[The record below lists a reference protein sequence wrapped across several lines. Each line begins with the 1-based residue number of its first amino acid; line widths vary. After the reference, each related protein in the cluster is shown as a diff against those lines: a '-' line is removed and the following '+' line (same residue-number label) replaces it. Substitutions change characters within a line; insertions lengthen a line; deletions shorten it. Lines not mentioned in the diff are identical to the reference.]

1 MSVSFDFTDVTGLIA
16 DMGEVPAHLQR
27 NVRKA
32 VQVSAQDVRDDM
44 RAVARA
50 SSGRHARGYPAS
62 MSYDI
67 EVTGDGVIAEIGPDP
82 SKGQGALGFLEEGV
96 AARGTSPQHAA
107 RLAAKANQD
116 GFIRGILMAGAD
128 AADV

>member
-1 MSVSFDFTDVTGLIA
+1 VSASFDFTDVTALLA
-16 DMGEVPAHLQR
+16 DMGDVPRHLHS

-32 VQVSAQDVRDDM
+32 VQVSAQNVRDDM
-44 RAVARA
+44 RATSRA

-62 MSYDI
+62 MDYDI
-67 EVTGDGVIAEIGPDP
+67 ERVGDGVIAEVGPNP
-82 SKGQGALGFLEEGV
+82 SKAQGALGFLEEGV
-96 AARGTSPQHAA
+96 SSQGTSAQHAA

-116 GFIRGILMAGAD
+116 DFIRGILMAGTD